1 MGFLS
6 SNTLRISGQR
16 LSGLAPGPLEHPD
29 DQWFDLEILQ
39 QDGEALRRDD
49 LAASIPHGGHPDDW
63 MPVFGGTTYEPEQD
77 RYVASH
83 EDAKRLSLLSEAD
96 QDPADID
103 LLPPEVVGEP
113 AGPISGGGKSFDFPI
128 DVPEH
133 APAAEDAPSAQKMP
147 LSPERRLAVMRAS
160 GVVQH
165 LWVATERHRWDALVR
180 LASVLEE
187 FPHGSTVK
195 ALTNLARA
203 GGSIEEIECLAALRV
218 AWRDD
223 PSLWLVRRHS
233 PSLGW
238 QTISGCGPLR
248 SAFTWRLAWRL
259 FQGVAADTGIDALR
273 GELRDRWLHL
283 RPRDCLSSNE
293 MRSAFYSFP
302 ALLETLAKVPDVTFD
317 SDLARSQ
324 IEGWPYDTGPDRGTF
339 PAADPFFRGLGVVTA
354 PLPGLEE
361 FGGRRALR

>member
-1 MGFLS
+1 MGLFK
-6 SNTLRISGQR
+6 SNTSRISGQR
-16 LSGLAPGPLEHPD
+16 LIWISPSFLENPD
-29 DQWFDLEILQ
+29 DQCFDLDILQ
-39 QDGEALRRDD
+39 QDGEASLRDD

-63 MPVFGGTTYEPEQD
+63 LPVFGGTTHESEKD
-77 RYVASH
+77 RYVASQ
-83 EDAKRLSLLSEAD
+83 DAKRLSLLSDAD
-96 QDPADID
+96 QGPADID

-113 AGPISGGGKSFDFPI
+113 AGPISGGDTSFDFPI

-147 LSPERRLAVMRAS
+147 LPPERRLAVMRAS

-165 LWVATERHRWDALVR
+165 LWVATERHRWDALAR

-195 ALTNLARA
+195 ALTDLARA
-203 GGSIEEIECLAALRV
+203 GGAIEEIECIAALRV

-223 PSLWLVRRHS
+223 PSLWLIRRHS

-273 GELRDRWLHL
+273 GELRNRWLHL

-293 MRSAFYSFP
+293 MRAAFYSFP
-302 ALLETLAKVPDVTFD
+302 ALLEMLANAPDVTFD

-339 PAADPFFRGLGVVTA
+339 PAADPFFRSPGVVTA
-354 PLPGLEE
+354 PPPGLKE